1 MKFASS
7 DGLGLQLMDLL
18 RKQAECLN
26 ARSLGAA
33 TDVEIIDFELRQE
46 VIHDLCKQLAN
57 SQAE

>member
-1 MKFASS
+1 MKLPST
-7 DGLGLQLMDLL
+7 DGLRLQLIELL
-18 RKQAECLN
+18 RKQADCLN

-57 SQAE
+57 SDIA